1 MPADRSLPSWA
12 QRLIELRR
20 SRVWSP
26 ADLACELKKRR
37 DGLPSVRSLAHMIQL
52 DWETGKH
59 RPGPRYRLLL
69 AAVFDTDE
77 HEIFDVQAARKALL
91 QTVHH
96 LGGAVDN
103 KPYSPGMAK
112 SIDGFE
118 AERKIR
124 AAADE
129 SAPMAQA
136 APPRITD
143 TDDGQALQR
152 TSSAVEALQIT
163 MTGDPAGPDLGRDG
177 LAELVLH
184 YAQTVAVAPSPAIY
198 AELLSA
204 RSFAGTLLGRASPR
218 QRGDLMVTAG
228 WLSSLLAISAADL
241 GDHAA
246 AVVWCVDTE
255 RRGRNAGY
263 PELLGWAALTRAL
276 IAWYQGDPLRSAAIA
291 QRGQADGLRG
301 SVAHAKLAAHEMR
314 CLAMLGD
321 NDGMAAAR
329 QLAAAAMAQLAPSVP
344 AAGVYSV
351 PRADDPPY
359 TATSLLLAG
368 KHAEAAQMTRRLI
381 DTSYRPQSRAPGDQ
395 PTTYARTLLILALAV
410 AGLGDLDEA
419 AAAGAAALE
428 CGPVVWSTMMLAD
441 QLDHSLARQFPGAA
455 RAADFHDRC
464 MEAGIRLA
472 VPTARPARGSA

>member
-1 MPADRSLPSWA
+1 MPADRSLPPWA

-20 SRVWSP
+20 ARTWSP

-37 DGLPSVRSLAHMIQL
+37 DDLPSVRSLAHMIQL

-77 HEIFDVQAARKALL
+77 QQIFDVQAARKAPL
-91 QTVHH
+91 QTAHRPN
-96 LGGAVDN
+96 GAVDN

-112 SIDGFE
+112 PIDGFN
-118 AERKIR
+118 AEGNIR

-129 SAPMAQA
+129 VPPVAQET
-136 APPRITD
+136 PPRITG
-143 TDDGQALQR
+143 TDGEALRR
-152 TSSAVEALQIT
+152 TSNAVEALQIT
-163 MTGDPAGPDLGRDG
+163 MTGDPAGPDLGLDG
-177 LAELVLH
+177 LAELVLY
-184 YAQTVAVAPSPAIY
+184 YAHAVAVAPSTAIY

-204 RSFAGTLLGRASPR
+204 RSFAGTLLGRTSPR

-246 AVVWCVDTE
+246 AVVWCADTE

-291 QRGQADGLRG
+291 QRGQADGLPG

-329 QLAAAAMAQLAPSVP
+329 RLAAAAMAQLAPSVP
-344 AAGVYSV
+344 ATGVYSI
-351 PRADDPPY
+351 PRVDDPPY
-359 TATSLLLAG
+359 TATSLLLAS
-368 KHAEAAQMTRRLI
+368 KYAEAAQMTRRLI
-381 DTSYRPQSRAPGDQ
+381 DTAYRPQSRAPGDQ
-395 PTTYARTLLILALAV
+395 PTTYARTLLILALAA
-410 AGLGDLDEA
+410 AGLGELDEA
-419 AAAGAAALE
+419 VAAGAAALE
-428 CGPVVWSTMMLAD
+428 CGPVVWSTMMLAHK
-441 QLDHSLARQFPGAA
+441 LDRSLARQFPGAA
-455 RAADFHDRC
+455 RVADLHDRC
-464 MEAGIRLA
+464 IEASTRLA
-472 VPTARPARGSA
+472 IPTTRPVRGSA